1 MNKNKVDLNL
11 IMDLLRSQNK
21 EEIELYNFIDL
32 TMYEV
37 FGLCIADS
45 HELLLQLE
53 QLEKIEIIKSYDGY
67 TFDNYDK
74 KVSQYNYMIVIKE

>member
-21 EEIELYNFIDL
+21 EEIELYNFVNL

-45 HELLLQLE
+45 HDLVLQLE
-53 QLEKIEIIKSYDGY
+53 EQGKIKIIKSYDGY